1 MDLEENGKKE
11 PTEETR
17 TADNSGEE
25 IEVEVK
31 DPRRENSPEESA
43 DISASDEV
51 DEGETEEQAAVSPDK
66 QIRELED
73 KYLRLAAEFDNFKKR
88 TAKQYSSIV
97 DNTRAKI
104 LMELLTVQDNFERA
118 LTVDDSSSDFAEFR
132 KGTEL
137 IFNQIADILRRNGVE
152 PFESI
157 GCKFDPNLHEALLTV
172 ETDDADP
179 DTVVQELTKG
189 YKLNDRV
196 LRHAKVA
203 VARESE
209 ELDES

>member
-1 MDLEENGKKE
+1 MDFEENGKKE

-31 DPRRENSPEESA
+31 DSRRESSPEESA

-51 DEGETEEQAAVSPDK
+51 DEGEAEEQATVSPNE

-88 TAKQYSSIV
+88 TVKQHFWIAE
-97 DNTRAKI
+97 NTRAEI
-104 LMELLTVQDNFERA
+104 LVELLTVQDNFERA
-118 LTVDDSSSDFAEFR
+118 LAVDDSSSDFAEFR

-137 IFNQIADILRRNGVE
+137 IFNQIADILSKNGVQ

-209 ELDES
+209 EPDES

>member
-17 TADNSGEE
+17 TADESGEE
-25 IEVEVK
+25 VEVEVT
-31 DPRRENSPEESA
+31 DSRRESSPEESA

-51 DEGETEEQAAVSPDK
+51 DEGEAEEQATVSPDE
-66 QIRELED
+66 QIKELED

-88 TAKQYSSIV
+88 TTKQFFSIAE
-97 DNTRAKI
+97 NARAEI
-104 LMELLTVQDNFERA
+104 LVELLTVQDNFERA
-118 LTVDDSSSDFAEFR
+118 LTVDDSSSDFADFR

-137 IFNQIADILRRNGVE
+137 IFNQISDILSKNGVE

-157 GCKFDPNLHEALLTV
+157 GCRFDPNFHEAMLTV

-179 DTVVQELTKG
+179 DTVVQELTRG

-196 LRHAKVA
+196 LRHARVA

-209 ELDES
+209 EPDES